1 MNENSDLL
9 PNLLHEEFEMQMRGY
24 SRRQVDDFVAR
35 RNNEIRELEQRL
47 ARTLD
52 ESEHL
57 HRELS
62 TVRQQALSG
71 RPAHEEVSERI
82 AQILKLADDEAKAQK
97 SKADDDIAN
106 QRAEAQQ
113 ESDRVRADA
122 REQAERM
129 LTAAQE
135 QAERTISAARNEA
148 DKTRTAARTEADRL
162 TSDTR
167 KKADQALAQAKAQA
181 KKVLDEATARAT
193 AIHDGAERRLNLL
206 STRHTETVRRLTDI
220 LDGVQGL
227 VAAEAAR
234 MSLEEEVNQSVSRA
248 VSLAEAAEA
257 AAAAEPEDDGPAGE
271 GGRDLALLAPPA
283 PETVSTGTVAPPRG
297 EDMRPMMPGRPG
309 LTGRLSPPVPDLD
322 RDAFDGTG
330 PGGGL
335 LPPPDAPRGPF
346 GRPGSTPPPP
356 MGSGPG
362 RHSSLQDGMSRPPAP
377 LPGNSAPLI
386 PGLGDPLGD
395 RDTRPGSG
403 LIDPDEPTEGIR
415 LLQLSS
421 GGRPRTPDVRSRG
434 PDRKNRDRTRP
445 APAHE
450 EQPEILVTEAKHS
463 PARYVHAGLIAKIT
477 TPSGPRERTQS
488 GRDLRHRDQAR
499 DTSYGALIAKAAVVS
514 GPHPRTIALSRLPC
528 IGSCPAIAPPLEPRA

>member
-52 ESEHL
+52 DSEHL
-57 HRELS
+57 RRELS

-82 AQILKLADDEAKAQK
+82 SQILKLADDEARAQK
-97 SKADDDIAN
+97 NKADDDIAK
-106 QRAEAQQ
+106 QRADAQQ
-113 ESDRVRADA
+113 ESERVRAEA

-148 DKTRTAARTEADRL
+148 DKTRTAAKTEADRL

-167 KKADQALAQAKAQA
+167 KKADAALAQAKGQA

-206 STRHTETVRRLTDI
+206 STRHAETVRRLTDI

-257 AAAAEPEDDGPAGE
+257 ANAGADDDKQEDDRE
-271 GGRDLALLAPPA
+271 LAMLAPPA
-283 PETVSTGTVAPPRG
+283 PETVAAGAAAPQRG
-297 EDMRPMMPGRPG
+297 EDERQQPFPRRSGLGGRPG
-309 LTGRLSPPVPDLD
+309 MHAAQEPAPDPFDGPVPV
-322 RDAFDGTG
+322 GG
-330 PGGGL
+330 GMMPPGGG
-335 LPPPDAPRGPF
+335 RGPA
-346 GRPGSTPPPP
+346 GRQGTTPPPP
-356 MGSGPG
+356 PSLADRASRFGGPQDG
-362 RHSSLQDGMSRPPAP
+362 PPRSSLPMPSGAP
-377 LPGNSAPLI
+377 VT
-386 PGLGDPLGD
+386 GLGDPTAD
-395 RDTRPGSG
+395 REVSKREQPNRTG

-415 LLQLSS
+415 ML
-421 GGRPRTPDVRSRG
+421 
-434 PDRKNRDRTRP
+434 
-445 APAHE
+445 
-450 EQPEILVTEAKHS
+450 
-463 PARYVHAGLIAKIT
+463 
-477 TPSGPRERTQS
+477 
-488 GRDLRHRDQAR
+488 
-499 DTSYGALIAKAAVVS
+499 
-514 GPHPRTIALSRLPC
+514 
-528 IGSCPAIAPPLEPRA
+528 

>member
-47 ARTLD
+47 ARSLD
-52 ESEHL
+52 DSEHL
-57 HRELS
+57 RRELS

-97 SKADDDIAN
+97 NKADEDIAK

-113 ESDRVRADA
+113 ESERVRAEA

-167 KKADQALAQAKAQA
+167 KKADQALAQAKSQA

-206 STRHTETVRRLTDI
+206 STRHADTVRRLTDI

-248 VSLAEAAEA
+248 VSLAEAADA
-257 AAAAEPEDDGPAGE
+257 AAAAAAAPEDDRADSDND
-271 GGRDLALLAPPA
+271 RDLALLAPPA
-283 PETVSTGTVAPPRG
+283 PETVTAGAVAPPRG
-297 EDMRPMMPGRPG
+297 EDIRPMPGRPG
-309 LTGRLSPPVPDLD
+309 LTGRLNPPVSDPDLD
-322 RDAFDGTG
+322 ALDGPAST
-330 PGGGL
+330 GL
-335 LPPPDAPRGPF
+335 LPPPDGPRGPF
-346 GRPGSTPPPP
+346 GRPGTTPPPP
-356 MGSGPG
+356 PLDA
-362 RHSSLQDGMSRPPAP
+362 RSSRLGGQQDGLQRHPMPGGAP
-377 LPGNSAPLI
+377 VS
-386 PGLGDPLGD
+386 GLGDPLGD
-395 RDTRPGSG
+395 RESRSVGG
-403 LIDPDEPTEGIR
+403 LIDPDEPTDGLR
-415 LLQLSS
+415 LLQ
-421 GGRPRTPDVRSRG
+421 
-434 PDRKNRDRTRP
+434 
-445 APAHE
+445 
-450 EQPEILVTEAKHS
+450 
-463 PARYVHAGLIAKIT
+463 
-477 TPSGPRERTQS
+477 
-488 GRDLRHRDQAR
+488 
-499 DTSYGALIAKAAVVS
+499 
-514 GPHPRTIALSRLPC
+514 
-528 IGSCPAIAPPLEPRA
+528 

>member
-47 ARTLD
+47 TRSLD
-52 ESEHL
+52 DSEQL
-57 HRELS
+57 RRELS

-97 SKADDDIAN
+97 NKANDDIASM
-106 QRAEAQQ
+106 RSEAQQ

-167 KKADQALAQAKAQA
+167 KKADQALAQAKSQA

-206 STRHTETVRRLTDI
+206 STRHSETVRRLTDI

-248 VSLAEAAEA
+248 VSLAEAADA
-257 AAAAEPEDDGPAGE
+257 AAAAAAGPEDEGPDVERGSD
-271 GGRDLALLAPPA
+271 RDRDDLALLAPPA
-283 PETVSTGTVAPPRG
+283 PETVATGTVAPPRN

-309 LTGRLSPPVPDLD
+309 LTGRMNPPAVEEDYDPLDGPPPVS
-322 RDAFDGTG
+322 
-330 PGGGL
+330 GGL
-335 LPPPDAPRGPF
+335 LPPPDGPRNPY
-346 GRPGSTPPPP
+346 GRPGPTPPP
-356 MGSGPG
+356 MGGGRLGGP
-362 RHSSLQDGMSRPPAP
+362 QEGMHRQPAP
-377 LPGNSAPLI
+377 MPAASAPFI
-386 PGLGDPLGD
+386 PGFGDDPLAE
-395 RDTRPGSG
+395 REPRQGSG

-415 LLQLSS
+415 LLQ
-421 GGRPRTPDVRSRG
+421 
-434 PDRKNRDRTRP
+434 
-445 APAHE
+445 
-450 EQPEILVTEAKHS
+450 
-463 PARYVHAGLIAKIT
+463 
-477 TPSGPRERTQS
+477 
-488 GRDLRHRDQAR
+488 
-499 DTSYGALIAKAAVVS
+499 
-514 GPHPRTIALSRLPC
+514 
-528 IGSCPAIAPPLEPRA
+528 